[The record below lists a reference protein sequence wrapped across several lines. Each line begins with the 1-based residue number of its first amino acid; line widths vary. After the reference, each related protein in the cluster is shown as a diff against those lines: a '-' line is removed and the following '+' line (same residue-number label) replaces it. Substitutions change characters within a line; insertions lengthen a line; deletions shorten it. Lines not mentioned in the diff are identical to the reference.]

1 MSDRCGWEGGGE
13 VVASSCPLPS
23 CIWRGPVKALVTSP
37 AGGYAERL
45 GSAGPVGCVSV
56 RVRPA
61 TELGLAEVVLDTA
74 GVTYYDTRDPAL
86 AADTLIVNVALPSA
100 PDS

>member
-1 MSDRCGWEGGGE
+1 MRPEGC
-13 VVASSCPLPS
+13 V
-23 CIWRGPVKALVTSP
+23 WHGPVKAVFTSP
-37 AGGYAERL
+37 GGAYAERL
-45 GSAGPVGCVSV
+45 GSVGPAGCVTV
-56 RVRPA
+56 RAQPPPG
-61 TELGLAEVVLDTA
+61 LGLAEVVLDTA